1 VGRRRKRARG
11 EVVASRLQS
20 EREDGDEEEEEVEEE
35 EESQGP
41 IREELNRC
49 EP

>member
-1 VGRRRKRARG
+1 MGRRRKRARG

-35 EESQGP
+35 ESQGP